1 MTTISNAIT
10 QIPGI
15 SITADGHAIATASS
29 LTMTS
34 FGIPL
39 TVKVINSGKAQAMHY
54 ADMVILLG
62 YG

>member
-1 MTTISNAIT
+1 LKIA
-10 QIPGI
+10 
-15 SITADGHAIATASS
+15 AATASS
-29 LTMTS
+29 LSMTS

-62 YG
+62 YSY